1 MLKDLKK
8 ECQSKEAHEGLQE
21 ETVLVTWAG
30 ADLKD
35 SPNFSRPV
43 CDMDLDSKSILGSH
57 MKVVHTFWIG
67 GLCVGLLCIVCIVDL
82 LFISVYVA

>member
-1 MLKDLKK
+1 MLKDLKE

-43 CDMDLDSKSILGSH
+43 CDMDLDSKSILGSR
-57 MKVVHTFWIG
+57 MKVVHTCWIVG
-67 GLCVGLLCIVCIVDL
+67 GLLEDCWIVGLLEDW
-82 LFISVYVA
+82 

>member
-1 MLKDLKK
+1 MLKDLKE

-57 MKVVHTFWIG
+57 MKVLHTCLIFG
-67 GLCVGLLCIVCIVDL
+67 GLWIDLSRIVCNIYL
-82 LFISVYVA
+82 LFISV

>member
-1 MLKDLKK
+1 MHQVLLDLKE
-8 ECQSKEAHEGLQE
+8 ECQSEEAHEDLQE

-57 MKVVHTFWIG
+57 MKVVHTCWIVG
-67 GLCVGLLCIVCIVDL
+67 GLLVGL
-82 LFISVYVA
+82 F

>member
-1 MLKDLKK
+1 MLSDLKE

-35 SPNFSRPV
+35 SSNFSCPV
-43 CDMDLDSKSILGSH
+43 CDMDLDSKSIPGSH
-57 MKVVHTFWIG
+57 MKVVHTCWIVG
-67 GLCVGLLCIVCIVDL
+67 GLLVGL
-82 LFISVYVA
+82 F

>member
-1 MLKDLKK
+1 MHQVLLDLKE
-8 ECQSKEAHEGLQE
+8 ECQSKEAHEDLQE
-21 ETVLVTWAG
+21 ETVLVTSAG

-57 MKVVHTFWIG
+57 MKVVHTCWI
-67 GLCVGLLCIVCIVDL
+67 VG
-82 LFISVYVA
+82 

>member
-1 MLKDLKK
+1 MHQALLDLKE
-8 ECQSKEAHEGLQE
+8 ECQSKEAHKDLQE
-21 ETVLVTWAG
+21 ETVLVTSAG

-57 MKVVHTFWIG
+57 MKVVHTCWI
-67 GLCVGLLCIVCIVDL
+67 VK
-82 LFISVYVA
+82 